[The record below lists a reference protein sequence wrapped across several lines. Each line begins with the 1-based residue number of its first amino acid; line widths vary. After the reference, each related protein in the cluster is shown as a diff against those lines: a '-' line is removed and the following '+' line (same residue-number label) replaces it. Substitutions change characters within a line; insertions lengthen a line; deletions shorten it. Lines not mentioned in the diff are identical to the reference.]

1 MSTKANLS
9 DTTANAMQL
18 AKIALM
24 NSGTI
29 LIYSGP
35 QPANANT
42 PIAGNVLLV
51 TLTFAVT
58 AFNAPVGGSA
68 TANAIQS
75 GTAINAGLAVW
86 ARIYQSNQST
96 VVMDVQVGITGQTP
110 QAYISL
116 STTSIVAGGLVSISS
131 LTDSCPE

>member
-1 MSTKANLS
+1 VTSIANLT
-9 DTTANAMQL
+9 DATANAMES
-18 AKIALM
+18 AKIVLM

-42 PIAGNVLLV
+42 PLSGNVLLV
-51 TLTFAVT
+51 TLTFSVT
-58 AFNAPVGGSA
+58 AFNAPVGGQA

-75 GTAINAGLAVW
+75 GTAINAGLATF
-86 ARIYQSNQST
+86 ARIYQSGGAA
-96 VVMDVQVGITGQTP
+96 VMDVAVGLVGSG
-110 QAYISL
+110 AYIQL

-131 LTDSCPE
+131 LTDSCPET